1 LRQRLHGIFARG
13 LGIPI
18 AQCACEIAGFASCR
32 WNPTIGTIAF
42 SDRITRLGGA
52 LGVGLEHKFSPNWSG
67 KIEYLYLDFGTRTF
81 LSGTGFATDI
91 RRRDNIVRV
100 GLNYAFDSAVV
111 AKY

>member
-1 LRQRLHGIFARG
+1 MGLR
-13 LGIPI
+13 IPI

-91 RRRDNIVRV
+91 RLRDNIVRV